1 MTTFGHIELL
11 SAAKNRPIYPDD
23 RPAQDPGGLAAAKRL
38 CPVHHEDIHR
48 SGHSGAGEHLL
59 AWSSDADSARPPSI
73 PRGLESAVSIN
84 INTMQCGDGD
94 VLAKCRHLAN
104 RGIS

>member
-59 AWSSDADSARPPSI
+59 AWSCDADSARPPSI
-73 PRGLESAVSIN
+73 SLEVLNLQLVSIS
-84 INTMQCGDGD
+84 IQCGDGD